1 MALPIYD
8 ADQPMPMTES
18 SSSSSSSSTGSESL
32 DGPYDDDVVDMP
44 LAQKCALGH
53 PIATTNANGITSS
66 SVVNGNGITY
76 SCNGALSSRSKNIS
90 YDKLPPR
97 SAAASAEA
105 AAAAAAAAAGA
116 AAVARLSP
124 SIIKNS
130 TNDGMMN
137 GGGHYNHR
145 HSGVCCHGPEEE
157 DEDEDEVHSHQPN
170 SSSGSSGTIPR
181 GAEIRSTASDQR
193 KGEKKEEDAFGQG
206 PEGERLRRMSAAV
219 RTLLECV
226 GEDPDRE
233 GLRSTPMRMAKAL
246 LYCTKGY
253 EQTVQGVVGGAVF
266 EEDHSE
272 MVVVK
277 DINVF
282 SMCEHHMVPF
292 MGKVH
297 IGYIPRSKVLGL
309 SKLARIAEMYAR
321 RLQIQERL
329 TKQIAQAINEAI
341 QPLGVAVVIEATHM
355 CMVMRGVEKPG
366 SVTITSSVTGAF
378 KSNAATR
385 NEFFSLIKSGSS
397 GFGR

>member
-1 MALPIYD
+1 
-8 ADQPMPMTES
+8 
-18 SSSSSSSSTGSESL
+18 
-32 DGPYDDDVVDMP
+32 
-44 LAQKCALGH
+44 
-53 PIATTNANGITSS
+53 
-66 SVVNGNGITY
+66 
-76 SCNGALSSRSKNIS
+76 
-90 YDKLPPR
+90 
-97 SAAASAEA
+97 
-105 AAAAAAAAAGA
+105 
-116 AAVARLSP
+116 
-124 SIIKNS
+124 
-130 TNDGMMN
+130 MMN
-137 GGGHYNHR
+137 GGGHHHHR
-145 HSGVCCHGPEEE
+145 HSGTCCQGPDDEEE
-157 DEDEDEVHSHQPN
+157 DEDEDEVHANQPN
-170 SSSGSSGTIPR
+170 SSSSSSSSSSSGTVLR
-181 GAEIRSTASDQR
+181 GAGILATASSGGR
-193 KGEKKEEDAFGQG
+193 KGGKEEEEDEFGPG

-341 QPLGVAVVIEATHM
+341 QPLGVAVVIEAT
-355 CMVMRGVEKPG
+355 
-366 SVTITSSVTGAF
+366 
-378 KSNAATR
+378 
-385 NEFFSLIKSGSS
+385 
-397 GFGR
+397 

>member
-1 MALPIYD
+1 MAG
-8 ADQPMPMTES
+8 
-18 SSSSSSSSTGSESL
+18 GSL
-32 DGPYDDDVVDMP
+32 RM
-44 LAQKCALGH
+44 
-53 PIATTNANGITSS
+53 
-66 SVVNGNGITY
+66 NGNGSTGN
-76 SCNGALSSRSKNIS
+76 SNGATSNKPTASRHHQH
-90 YDKLPPR
+90 
-97 SAAASAEA
+97 AAN
-105 AAAAAAAAAGA
+105 
-116 AAVARLSP
+116 V
-124 SIIKNS
+124 I
-130 TNDGMMN
+130 
-137 GGGHYNHR
+137 
-145 HSGVCCHGPEEE
+145 CCHGHHGDEEEEEEE
-157 DEDEDEVHSHQPN
+157 DGGEGE
-170 SSSGSSGTIPR
+170 GSTGKVVRGGGILATAARRERRQDGNDDDIP
-181 GAEIRSTASDQR
+181 D
-193 KGEKKEEDAFGQG
+193 G

-341 QPLGVAVVIEATHM
+341 EPLGVAVVVEATYVFYI
-355 CMVMRGVEKPG
+355 CDLGRGGKG
-366 SVTITSSVTGAF
+366 GGRGIGCLACLTFLCLSVSFIQPTYSHPPTHVQTGTCAW
-378 KSNAATR
+378 SCAAWR
-385 NEFFSLIKSGSS
+385 SQGPSPLLP
-397 GFGR
+397 R

>member
-1 MALPIYD
+1 M
-8 ADQPMPMTES
+8 
-18 SSSSSSSSTGSESL
+18 
-32 DGPYDDDVVDMP
+32 
-44 LAQKCALGH
+44 
-53 PIATTNANGITSS
+53 
-66 SVVNGNGITY
+66 
-76 SCNGALSSRSKNIS
+76 
-90 YDKLPPR
+90 
-97 SAAASAEA
+97 
-105 AAAAAAAAAGA
+105 
-116 AAVARLSP
+116 
-124 SIIKNS
+124 
-130 TNDGMMN
+130 
-137 GGGHYNHR
+137 GGRQG
-145 HSGVCCHGPEEE
+145 
-157 DEDEDEVHSHQPN
+157 
-170 SSSGSSGTIPR
+170 
-181 GAEIRSTASDQR
+181 
-193 KGEKKEEDAFGQG
+193 GEKEEDAFGPG

-272 MVVVK
+272 MVVVR

-341 QPLGVAVVIEATHM
+341 QPLGVAVVIEAT
-355 CMVMRGVEKPG
+355 
-366 SVTITSSVTGAF
+366 
-378 KSNAATR
+378 
-385 NEFFSLIKSGSS
+385 
-397 GFGR
+397 

>member
-1 MALPIYD
+1 MMNGGGHFHHRHNGVCCHGPDDEDEDDIHSH
-8 ADQPMPMTES
+8 QPS
-18 SSSSSSSSTGSESL
+18 SSSSSSS
-32 DGPYDDDVVDMP
+32 
-44 LAQKCALGH
+44 
-53 PIATTNANGITSS
+53 
-66 SVVNGNGITY
+66 
-76 SCNGALSSRSKNIS
+76 
-90 YDKLPPR
+90 
-97 SAAASAEA
+97 
-105 AAAAAAAAAGA
+105 
-116 AAVARLSP
+116 
-124 SIIKNS
+124 
-130 TNDGMMN
+130 
-137 GGGHYNHR
+137 
-145 HSGVCCHGPEEE
+145 
-157 DEDEDEVHSHQPN
+157 
-170 SSSGSSGTIPR
+170 GTILR
-181 GAEIRSTASDQR
+181 GAEILAPVSDRRMGGRQG
-193 KGEKKEEDAFGQG
+193 GEKEEDAFGPG

-272 MVVVK
+272 MVVVR

-385 NEFFSLIKSGSS
+385 SEFFSLIKSGSS

>member
-1 MALPIYD
+1 MPLDQKCALRHPI
-8 ADQPMPMTES
+8 ATNGTNGS
-18 SSSSSSSSTGSESL
+18 SSSSSSS
-32 DGPYDDDVVDMP
+32 M
-44 LAQKCALGH
+44 
-53 PIATTNANGITSS
+53 
-66 SVVNGNGITY
+66 NGNGLARSSI
-76 SCNGALSSRSKNIS
+76 SCSIRSVI
-90 YDKLPPR
+90 DKLPPR
-97 SAAASAEA
+97 SAAAS

-116 AAVARLSP
+116 AAVARLPPPTAGS
-124 SIIKNS
+124 NS
-130 TNDGMMN
+130 NSSSSMN
-137 GGGHYNHR
+137 GGGHHHHR
-145 HSGVCCHGPEEE
+145 HSGACCHGEEEEEEDDEDEVQPRQPDSSSSSSSGTMLRGAGILATANGRRKGGSEGGEEEE
-157 DEDEDEVHSHQPN
+157 DE
-170 SSSGSSGTIPR
+170 
-181 GAEIRSTASDQR
+181 
-193 KGEKKEEDAFGQG
+193 FGPG

-219 RTLLECV
+219 RTLLECM
-226 GEDPDRE
+226 GEDPDRD

-309 SKLARIAEMYAR
+309 SKMARIAEMYAR

-341 QPLGVAVVIEATHM
+341 QPLGVAVVIEAT
-355 CMVMRGVEKPG
+355 
-366 SVTITSSVTGAF
+366 
-378 KSNAATR
+378 
-385 NEFFSLIKSGSS
+385 
-397 GFGR
+397 